1 MKKILAVLLS
11 SWCGCA
17 LAQTSQELIDN
28 GKDSENVTTFG
39 MGYHL
44 NQYSPLSQIKK
55 SNVKRLVPIWSTSLS
70 NDAGELAQP
79 TIYNGVMYVVNG
91 HWTFALDV
99 ATGQQIWRTPVEYD
113 RAAARVGAPGVIIRG
128 GATIYEGKLFREQID
143 AHVVALDLKTGK
155 EVWEQKLPDYKE
167 GYTGIIAPLVANGV
181 LITGMAGGGRT
192 TRGVPDGW
200 GSHTGDKTR

>member
-1 MKKILAVLLS
+1 MKKIFAALLLS

-17 LAQTSQELIDN
+17 LAQTAQELIDN
-28 GKDSENVTTFG
+28 GKNSENVTTFG

-44 NQYSPLSQIKK
+44 NQYSPLSQINK

-99 ATGQQIWRTPVEYD
+99 ATGQQIWRTPVDYGFPADAVRCGE
-113 RAAARVGAPGVIIRG
+113 RRG
-128 GATIYEGKLFREQID
+128 SVR
-143 AHVVALDLKTGK
+143 
-155 EVWEQKLPDYKE
+155 
-167 GYTGIIAPLVANGV
+167 
-181 LITGMAGGGRT
+181 AGGTGAERHPGR
-192 TRGVPDGW
+192 RQGPLA
-200 GSHTGDKTR
+200 RR